1 MMEKVTP
8 SETSQNM
15 IPNVTNANQNSNPV
29 SSLQKGETKLDDSLK
44 FTKKQHPCTACEVS
58 FDAKDELS
66 AHLIEKHGYR
76 RTYQCPIC
84 KKKFATKEAIKKHM
98 VENHKTNDSK
108 KSAEVKR
115 KHQCMICDASFDDR
129 QDLSKHINDVHDSFY
144 KNAFLKKS
152 QSKKPVKEQ
161 EQQNL
166 SSVFQKP
173 NICSFCNR
181 YFLEKEELK
190 EHNFK
195 GHCKKSTDKVKTA
208 QNYGNK
214 KRPHSCSLCDC
225 SYDFRPNLVKHM
237 KDVHLLKNHE
247 AHECFI
253 CKVNFPG
260 KTATERHINE
270 VHMIVH
276 EGKQKFQCPFCDKVF
291 SEKTFIRNHIAWVH
305 EGKKKEREENLK
317 GLDDQGTQ
325 DNESK
330 LLQPL
335 KPTKIN
341 NVIDSLDEL
350 VEPVHEE
357 NKKLEKFKAD
367 ILANAKLQFK
377 ILKSKIQAKDS
388 EEDAKTDKH
397 GISYYC

>member
-29 SSLQKGETKLDDSLK
+29 SSMQKSETKLDDSS
-44 FTKKQHPCTACEVS
+44 KKQHPCTSCELS
-58 FDAKDELS
+58 FDTKDELS

-152 QSKKPVKEQ
+152 QLKKPVKEQ

-166 SSVFQKP
+166 SSVIQKP
-173 NICSFCNR
+173 N
-181 YFLEKEELK
+181 
-190 EHNFK
+190 
-195 GHCKKSTDKVKTA
+195 
-208 QNYGNK
+208 
-214 KRPHSCSLCDC
+214 
-225 SYDFRPNLVKHM
+225 
-237 KDVHLLKNHE
+237 
-247 AHECFI
+247 
-253 CKVNFPG
+253 
-260 KTATERHINE
+260 
-270 VHMIVH
+270 
-276 EGKQKFQCPFCDKVF
+276 
-291 SEKTFIRNHIAWVH
+291 IAWVH
-305 EGKKKEREENLK
+305 EGKKKEPEENLK

-341 NVIDSLDEL
+341 NVIDFLDEL